1 MWRLA
6 CKPYI
11 CFFCSHYS
19 FSDEFISDTL
29 QRYAEY
35 VQGSDVYD
43 DLSFRGGLEN
53 LDLDTILQ
61 QHGGAAG
68 QDYMS
73 ERIISSVYQEV
84 ESEPLVL

>member
-1 MWRLA
+1 M
-6 CKPYI
+6 
-11 CFFCSHYS
+11 
-19 FSDEFISDTL
+19 
-29 QRYAEY
+29 
-35 VQGSDVYD
+35 QGSDAYD

>member
-1 MWRLA
+1 M
-6 CKPYI
+6 
-11 CFFCSHYS
+11 
-19 FSDEFISDTL
+19 
-29 QRYAEY
+29 
-35 VQGSDVYD
+35 YD

-68 QDYMS
+68 QNYMS
-73 ERIISSVYQEV
+73 ESIISSVYQEV